1 MLKWILIVGLAL
13 LAILS
18 FVLIQGPLSMGP
30 SPAPSDS
37 PAEQTEESQDSQDS
51 QDSQESEASESG
63 DSSESSDEGDQQSAR
78 QEPSQQARDIMQQ
91 AREAQ
96 GGLSSLQDLNGYQ
109 LRATSTAQQRGQT
122 FSLQTETWVKLPNQ
136 FRQST
141 QVSIQGQT
149 INSLTVWNG
158 QDGWVRQQGQVQQ
171 LQGNQVGSIQQ
182 NLYLDP
188 LHVVLFTA
196 RDDFTYAYQG
206 TETANGT
213 EAHVMEIQTPQ
224 DQTVTYYFDTESFL
238 PIQRTRSAQGSTVRT
253 VFSNYQRMNG
263 YAFPFTQRTYLNGD
277 LAQEQIVENVE
288 VNPSF
293 DPALFQKPQT
303 DSQQSSQ

>member
-18 FVLIQGPLSMGP
+18 FVLIQGPLSTGP

-37 PAEQTEESQDSQDS
+37 PAEQTEESQDS
-51 QDSQESEASESG
+51 EASESAE
-63 DSSESSDEGDQQSAR
+63 SSESSDSSNEGDQQQADR

-91 AREAQ
+91 ARQAQ
-96 GGLSSLQDLNGYQ
+96 GGLSALQDLNGYH

-122 FSLQTETWVKLPNQ
+122 FSLQTETWVQLPNQ

-141 QVSIQGQT
+141 QVSIQDQT

-171 LQGNQVGSIQQ
+171 LQGNQIGSIQQ

-213 EAHVMEIQTPQ
+213 EAHAMEIQTPQ

-253 VFSNYQRMNG
+253 VFSDYQRQDG
-263 YAFPFTQRTYLNGD
+263 YAFPFTQRTFLNGD
-277 LAQEQIVENVE
+277 LAQEQSVEDVE

-293 DPALFQKPQT
+293 EPDLFQKPQT
-303 DSQQSSQ
+303 DSQQSGQ